1 MIQLEDLS
9 KLIRDKDNEIEMLKE
24 TIEDRENDNR

>member
-24 TIEDRENDNR
+24 TIEDRDNDNR